1 MDGCLQV
8 LSLTECGQGGP
19 GQEATLQGARWVNDD
34 DNDGNDDNNFNDHDQ
49 VPPRRD
55 PFGSAP
61 FSVQAEKHC

>member
-1 MDGCLQV
+1 M
-8 LSLTECGQGGP
+8 LSLTGCEQGGL
-19 GQEATLQGARWVNDD
+19 GQEATLQGARSVS
-34 DNDGNDDNNFNDHDQ
+34 DDNNHSSQEDEDDCDHDQ

>member
-1 MDGCLQV
+1 MR
-8 LSLTECGQGGP
+8 SLTGCGQGGL
-19 GQEATLQGARWVNDD
+19 GQEATLQGARSVSD
-34 DNDGNDDNNFNDHDQ
+34 DNHSSQDDEDDNDHDQ

>member
-1 MDGCLQV
+1 MQGLN
-8 LSLTECGQGGP
+8 LTECGQGDP
-19 GQEATLQGARWVNDD
+19 GQEATLQGARWVKDD
-34 DNDGNDDNNFNDHDQ
+34 DNDDNNDYDHDQ